1 MLDVYGGGART
12 QVLLWVTG
20 EQNAP
25 WPSLLNDQITLTAD
39 QEEYLPGQTANIFI
53 PNPFGEP
60 VQALVTVERGK
71 VLSAEVLTLGASGST
86 YSLNLTDEH
95 APNVYVAATLLGPDN
110 QFRQGYVTLEVEP
123 TAQELQVEL
132 TAQPEINEP
141 RGEMTLQVRVT
152 DSGGAP
158 VEGEFSLSVVDK
170 AVLALADPNSQDILP
185 AFYGKQS
192 LGIATGLS
200 LANYTG
206 RYVLLPGGRGGGGGE
221 GVTFLRE
228 EFPDTAYWNPTFV
241 TDANGTGQVTLTLPD
256 NLTTWFIETR
266 GLTLDTRVGQAETE
280 VVTTKPLLVRPVTP
294 RFLVTGDHVELAAIV
309 HNNTDASMQAT
320 VNLDAAGFTLEGA
333 NLASQTVDVPAN
345 GRARVS
351 WWGTA
356 DDADEANLVFAVSGE
371 SGGRTLSDA
380 ATPALGPLPIRQ
392 YVAPQTFRHIWH
404 ADRRRHAQG
413 SHQPAAHLL
422 SYGR

>member
-1 MLDVYGGGART
+1 MDFDVFTANWDAKASPSKALAAEFKQVRWERVDPPPEDTYGFPTYEPVYTLVGSSNLATGADGKARLSFTPEEPGTYMLDVYGGDART
-12 QVLLWVTG
+12 QILLWVTG

-60 VQALVTVERGK
+60 AQALVTVERGK
-71 VLSAEVLTLGASGST
+71 VLNAEVLTLGASGST

-132 TAQPEINEP
+132 TAEPEINEP
-141 RGEMTLQVRVT
+141 RGEMTLQLRVT

-192 LGIATGLS
+192 LGVSTGLS
-200 LANYTG
+200 LANYSWT
-206 RYVLLPGGRGGGGGE
+206 LRGPARRDVAEAVAGE
-221 GVTFLRE
+221 
-228 EFPDTAYWNPTFV
+228 
-241 TDANGTGQVTLTLPD
+241 
-256 NLTTWFIETR
+256 
-266 GLTLDTRVGQAETE
+266 
-280 VVTTKPLLVRPVTP
+280 
-294 RFLVTGDHVELAAIV
+294 
-309 HNNTDASMQAT
+309 
-320 VNLDAAGFTLEGA
+320 
-333 NLASQTVDVPAN
+333 
-345 GRARVS
+345 
-351 WWGTA
+351 
-356 DDADEANLVFAVSGE
+356 
-371 SGGRTLSDA
+371 
-380 ATPALGPLPIRQ
+380 
-392 YVAPQTFRHIWH
+392 
-404 ADRRRHAQG
+404 
-413 SHQPAAHLL
+413 LL
-422 SYGR
+422 SSAKSSRIRPIGIRPSSPTPTERDR